1 MKRKLLF
8 VSVILIVCVLA
19 AACNGAAPIGE
30 KIGRSDGGGDY
41 INEVADDVTATG
53 EKSENQIKDIKTRKL
68 IKDSE
73 LEIETKE
80 FDKFISNLEKEINRL
95 GGYIQK
101 SDISG
106 STDYGANRYALIVA
120 RIPADKLD
128 DFTNQVSTLAAVKS
142 KKESV
147 RDVTMDYVD
156 IESRIRA
163 LKAEE
168 ESLLALLKKAERL
181 DDILSIQK
189 ALTDVRYQ
197 LESYES
203 KIRTYDDLIEYSTVT
218 MEIQEV
224 ERETPTKNIGLWQE
238 IGGNLSENIE
248 AIGKAARSFFIWFV
262 SSLPY
267 FVIIAAIA
275 VIILLIVRL
284 SIRCSKKR
292 RIAVI
297 KTMTDTPAQTDT
309 GGPKNDQ

>member
-30 KIGRSDGGGDY
+30 KIGRSDGGGYY
-41 INEVADDVTATG
+41 INEVADDVTATE

-101 SDISG
+101 SDVSG

-238 IGGNLSENIE
+238 IGGNLSENIQ

-275 VIILLIVRL
+275 VIILLIICL
-284 SIRCSKKR
+284 SIRRRKKEEL
-292 RIAVI
+292 
-297 KTMTDTPAQTDT
+297 P
-309 GGPKNDQ
+309 